1 MKYTNKNL
9 GISSSSCIFTVFNL
23 AFNVTEN
30 KRFYST
36 SGRQGVLINNK
47 ACLPLNR
54 SLFYV
59 ISIRYF
65 SYTSTKLAN
74 CGGKHILSSADKRDL
89 KIFAEEF
96 AKDNRVPVLSQSDV
110 ENIESE
116 KAVDLAAAFKDNL
129 EVLEARRQE
138 ESKKMIIMQQENL
151 MS

>member
-1 MKYTNKNL
+1 MT
-9 GISSSSCIFTVFNL
+9 
-23 AFNVTEN
+23 
-30 KRFYST
+30 
-36 SGRQGVLINNK
+36 
-47 ACLPLNR
+47 P
-54 SLFYV
+54 
-59 ISIRYF
+59 
-65 SYTSTKLAN
+65 
-74 CGGKHILSSADKRDL
+74 ADKRDL